1 MLVKDLFSLIAGVYY
16 TERILLGF
24 NDINALSNKKK
35 TCGGESVR
43 SLRS

>member
-24 NDINALSNKKK
+24 NDINALSNKKRNVEVNL
-35 TCGGESVR
+35 CA
-43 SLRS
+43 L